1 MHHPSTQAV
10 YAYWN
15 EVRKGRIAPA
25 RLEIEPQRIGSALI
39 DAFILERIDRKTYA
53 FRLAGTR
60 VTVRFGMD
68 LRQSNFLDLWSRRER
83 DMIEHYLNAS
93 TEEGQVSLFTA
104 EATLQR
110 APSTP
115 MAFEFLM
122 LPLVHTGGAMD
133 RLLCIMA
140 PVEGEERMDGRIEG
154 MSLLAAERVTGDE
167 FSSEADR
174 FRDGLTDR
182 QAPLSPHIRNS
193 RLVRSGRR
201 QFRVY
206 DGGLAQ
212 HAQD

>member
-1 MHHPSTQAV
+1 MHHPETQAV

-39 DAFILERIDRKTYA
+39 DAFILERVDRKTYS

-60 VTVRFGMD
+60 VTLRFGKD
-68 LRQSNFLDLWSRRER
+68 LRSSNFLELWNRRDR
-83 DMIEHYLNAS
+83 DMIEHYLTAT
-93 TEEGQVSLFTA
+93 TEQGKVALFTA
-104 EATLQR
+104 DATLAR
-110 APSTP
+110 SPSTP

-140 PVEGEERMDGRIEG
+140 PVEGEERMDGRIETI
-154 MSLLAAERVTGDE
+154 SLLAAEQVNTGDIGTE
-167 FSSEADR
+167 VNR
-174 FRDGLTDR
+174 FNRAFDDR
-182 QAPLSPHIRNS
+182 QSPLDPQVRNS
-193 RLVRSGRR
+193 RIVRSGRR

-206 DGGLAQ
+206 DGGLSS